1 MEGFY
6 DGDLKDIWDS
16 DLDPTE
22 SLKISTD
29 SDLHDWFMERDMK
42 DPAVMILNDKLMSD
56 ALFNLQPIKSEHSY
70 SLNSDGDSL
79 PDSPRSLQTKM
90 DDMEDECYPAI
101 SLKTATSNSTR
112 SRHHDVDISSSVDP
126 KCLAISVDC
135 DVTPMELATLEPS
148 SHTTSTTTSSTS
160 SSKLITSSLLT
171 TAATSS
177 IPATS
182 GILSISAHTATGS
195 GILTTATSTRQTT
208 TALPLRYTN
217 TGIFTSL
224 SKINTTAP
232 MTFNLRTAETST
244 GTNSGGSSSSSGF
257 GGSSTTTITIGK
269 PATITQQQ
277 QQQSH
282 LQQYLPQT
290 STVSRVFEQSRCGTP
305 STAREGSSSP
315 DICSDIE
322 IDESAIKDEPMS
334 PDSSCPP
341 SPNSP
346 ECMTMAK
353 ISHLTARTGSDLV
366 FEHKNGC
373 LQLTPA
379 SQSLLKAQQLS
390 LSTSGATSAS
400 TNAQNIVIP
409 KFNIKSESSSYNGIA
424 GSVKHNGQYGL
435 PLTPPSCSSSDGD
448 SEGNLTPEHLLS
460 PLSPNTSAVS
470 ISVANP
476 AAITPVTLHAANVR
490 RSASSSSSS
499 SPSSASSSTSSLHAA
514 GRHAGAGGA
523 NGSTRQPIHTPLI
536 SSQPKGSTGV
546 LILTEEEKRT
556 LQAEGYPI
564 PQKLPLTKAE
574 EKSLKKIRR
583 KIKNKISAQ
592 ESRRKKKEYMDQL
605 ERRVEILVNEN
616 NEQRKRCDALEHTNA
631 NLLSQLHKLQAMLN
645 KQNSKKNA

>member
-22 SLKISTD
+22 SLKISND

-101 SLKTATSNSTR
+101 SLKTATSNIKRTR
-112 SRHHDVDISSSVDP
+112 HDVDISNGLDP
-126 KCLAISVDC
+126 KSLAITVDC
-135 DVTPMELATLEPS
+135 DDAPMELCTLVPNSNTAATPI
-148 SHTTSTTTSSTS
+148 S
-160 SSKLITSSLLT
+160 SSSSSSSSNNSKATHTLLT
-171 TAATSS
+171 TAAAISTPTA
-177 IPATS
+177 PANTVAVTVVPS
-182 GILSISAHTATGS
+182 
-195 GILTTATSTRQTT
+195 TTASNTTRQSSM
-208 TALPLRYTN
+208 ALPIRYTHA
-217 TGIFTSL
+217 GIYASL

-232 MTFNLRTAETST
+232 MTFNLRTAETSSAIN
-244 GTNSGGSSSSSGF
+244 TNSSNFNGA
-257 GGSSTTTITIGK
+257 STTTITLGK
-269 PATITQQQ
+269 PAATATIQ

-290 STVSRVFEQSRCGTP
+290 TVFELSRRHTP
-305 STAREGSSSP
+305 LPAREGSSSP

-322 IDESAIKDEPMS
+322 IDESAIKDEPLS
-334 PDSSCPP
+334 PDSSYPP
-341 SPNSP
+341 SPNSSA

-353 ISHLTARTGSDLV
+353 ISHIPAPTNSDIV

-379 SQSLLKAQQLS
+379 SQSLLKAQQFALNS
-390 LSTSGATSAS
+390 SN
-400 TNAQNIVIP
+400 TNANGPNILMP
-409 KFNIKSESSSYNGIA
+409 KFNIKSETTYSNSGNITSA
-424 GSVKHNGQYGL
+424 KHNGQYGL
-435 PLTPPSCSSSDGD
+435 PLTPPSCSSSD
-448 SEGNLTPEHLLS
+448 SEGNLTPEHV
-460 PLSPNTSAVS
+460 PFSPNTSVS
-470 ISVANP
+470 ISVVNP
-476 AAITPVTLHAANVR
+476 AVITPTGLCAANVR

-499 SPSSASSSTSSLHAA
+499 SPSSASSTTSSMNAA
-514 GRHAGAGGA
+514 GRHAPGGVS
-523 NGSTRQPIHTPLI
+523 GTTRQPIHTPLI

-546 LILTEEEKRT
+546 LLLTEEEKRT

-605 ERRVEILVNEN
+605 ERRVEVLVNEN

-631 NLLSQLHKLQAMLN
+631 SLLSQLHKLQAMLS
-645 KQNSKKNA
+645 KQNSKKNT

>member
-1 MEGFY
+1 MDGFY

-79 PDSPRSLQTKM
+79 PDSPHSLQTKM

-101 SLKTATSNSTR
+101 SLKTATSNTAR
-112 SRHHDVDISSSVDP
+112 SRHDVDITNSVDP

-135 DVTPMELATLEPS
+135 DDTPMELATLEHS
-148 SHTTSTTTSSTS
+148 GHTTSS
-160 SSKLITSSLLT
+160 SSKLATNTLLT

-177 IPATS
+177 TPTISSTLSIPAS
-182 GILSISAHTATGS
+182 TATGS
-195 GILTTATSTRQTT
+195 GILTASTTTRQSA
-208 TALPLRYTN
+208 TALPLRYTHA
-217 TGIFTSL
+217 GIYASL

-232 MTFNLRTAETST
+232 MTFNLRTAETSS
-244 GTNSGGSSSSSGF
+244 GTSSSSCSSGY
-257 GGSSTTTITIGK
+257 GGSNTTTITLSK
-269 PATITQQQ
+269 PAATQQL

-282 LQQYLPQT
+282 LQQYLPQAT
-290 STVSRVFEQSRCGTP
+290 AVSTVFETSSCRTP

-346 ECMTMAK
+346 ECITMAK
-353 ISHLTARTGSDLV
+353 ISKLTARTNSDLV

-379 SQSLLKAQQLS
+379 SQSLLKAQQL
-390 LSTSGATSAS
+390 ATSANNGQS
-400 TNAQNIVIP
+400 IVMP
-409 KFNIKSESSSYNGIA
+409 KLNIKSESSYNGVSA
-424 GSVKHNGQYGL
+424 TVKHNGQYGL

-448 SEGNLTPEHLLS
+448 SE
-460 PLSPNTSAVS
+460 V
-470 ISVANP
+470 
-476 AAITPVTLHAANVR
+476 ITPVALHAANVR

-514 GRHAGAGGA
+514 GRHASGGTS
-523 NGSTRQPIHTPLI
+523 GSTRQPIHTPLI

>member
-22 SLKISTD
+22 SLKISTEA
-29 SDLHDWFMERDMK
+29 DLHDWFMERDMK

-79 PDSPRSLQTKM
+79 PDSPHSLQTKM

-101 SLKTATSNSTR
+101 SLKTATSNTAR
-112 SRHHDVDISSSVDP
+112 SRHDVDITHSVDP

-148 SHTTSTTTSSTS
+148 SHT
-160 SSKLITSSLLT
+160 SKLANNTLLT

-177 IPATS
+177 TPTITGTLSIPAS
-182 GILSISAHTATGS
+182 TATGS
-195 GILTTATSTRQTT
+195 GILTASTTTRQSA
-208 TALPLRYTN
+208 TALPLRYTHA
-217 TGIFTSL
+217 GIYASL

-232 MTFNLRTAETST
+232 MTFNLRTAETSS
-244 GTNSGGSSSSSGF
+244 GTSSSSCSSGY
-257 GGSSTTTITIGK
+257 GGSNTTTITLSK
-269 PATITQQQ
+269 PVATQQLQ
-277 QQQSH
+277 PQQQSH
-282 LQQYLPQT
+282 LQQYLPQAAAV
-290 STVSRVFEQSRCGTP
+290 STVFEQRSCRTP

-346 ECMTMAK
+346 ECITMAK
-353 ISHLTARTGSDLV
+353 ISKLTARTSSDLV
-366 FEHKNGC
+366 YAHKNVC

-379 SQSLLKAQQLS
+379 SQSLLKAQQLGLNTANNGQS
-390 LSTSGATSAS
+390 
-400 TNAQNIVIP
+400 IVMP
-409 KFNIKSESSSYNGIA
+409 KLNIKSETSYNGVGA
-424 GSVKHNGQYGL
+424 SVKHNGQYGL

-448 SEGNLTPEHLLS
+448 SE
-460 PLSPNTSAVS
+460 V
-470 ISVANP
+470 
-476 AAITPVTLHAANVR
+476 ITPVALHAANVR

-514 GRHAGAGGA
+514 GRHASGG
-523 NGSTRQPIHTPLI
+523 NSGSTRQPIHTPLI
-536 SSQPKGSTGV
+536 SSQPKGSTGL

-616 NEQRKRCDALEHTNA
+616 NEQRKRCEALEHTNDS
-631 NLLSQLHKLQAMLN
+631 LLSQLNKLQAMLN

>member
-1 MEGFY
+1 
-6 DGDLKDIWDS
+6 
-16 DLDPTE
+16 
-22 SLKISTD
+22 
-29 SDLHDWFMERDMK
+29 MERDMK

-101 SLKTATSNSTR
+101 SLKTATSNIAR
-112 SRHHDVDISSSVDP
+112 SRHDVDISSSVDP

-135 DVTPMELATLEPS
+135 DVTPMEMPTLVPS
-148 SHTTSTTTSSTS
+148 SHANS
-160 SSKLITSSLLT
+160 SSKLGNTLLATAMVTAST
-171 TAATSS
+171 TT
-177 IPATS
+177 PAPAGT
-182 GILSISAHTATGS
+182 
-195 GILTTATSTRQTT
+195 LTIATSTAPGSSNLTASTNPRQSAA
-208 TALPLRYTN
+208 TALPLRYTHA
-217 TGIFTSL
+217 GIYANL

-232 MTFNLRTAETST
+232 MTFNLRTAETTT
-244 GTNSGGSSSSSGF
+244 GPINCSSSFSG
-257 GGSSTTTITIGK
+257 SNTTTITFGK
-269 PATITQQQ
+269 PAAATQQQ
-277 QQQSH
+277 QSQ

-290 STVSRVFEQSRCGTP
+290 SVSTVFEQSNCNTP
-305 STAREGSSSP
+305 TSVREGSSSP

-334 PDSSCPP
+334 PDSSFPP

-346 ECMTMAK
+346 ECVTMAK
-353 ISHLTARTGSDLV
+353 ISHLATRTKSDLV

-379 SQSLLKAQQLS
+379 SQSLLKAQQLA
-390 LSTSGATSAS
+390 LNAS
-400 TNAQNIVIP
+400 TATNSQNIIMP
-409 KFNIKSESSSYNGIA
+409 KFNIKTENGFSS
-424 GSVKHNGQYGL
+424 GSAAAKHNGQYGL

-448 SEGNLTPEHLLS
+448 SE
-460 PLSPNTSAVS
+460 V
-470 ISVANP
+470 
-476 AAITPVTLHAANVR
+476 ITPVSLHSANVR

-499 SPSSASSSTSSLHAA
+499 SPSSASSSTSSLHA
-514 GRHAGAGGA
+514 GRHTAGGTS
-523 NGSTRQPIHTPLI
+523 GSTRQPIHTPLI

-631 NLLSQLHKLQAMLN
+631 NLLSQLHKLQAALN
-645 KQNSKKNA
+645 KQSSKKNA

>member
-79 PDSPRSLQTKM
+79 PDSPHSLQTKM

-101 SLKTATSNSTR
+101 SLKTATSNTAR
-112 SRHHDVDISSSVDP
+112 SRHDVDITNSVDP

-135 DVTPMELATLEPS
+135 DDTPMELATLEHS
-148 SHTTSTTTSSTS
+148 THTTSS
-160 SSKLITSSLLT
+160 SSKLATNTLLT

-177 IPATS
+177 TPTLNS
-182 GILSISAHTATGS
+182 TLSISASTATGS
-195 GILTTATSTRQTT
+195 GTLTASTTTRQSA
-208 TALPLRYTN
+208 TALPLRYTHA
-217 TGIFTSL
+217 GIYASL

-232 MTFNLRTAETST
+232 MTFNLRTAETSS
-244 GTNSGGSSSSSGF
+244 GTSSSSSSSGY
-257 GGSSTTTITIGK
+257 GGSNTTTITLSK
-269 PATITQQQ
+269 PAATQQQ
-277 QQQSH
+277 QLQQQSH
-282 LQQYLPQT
+282 LQQYLPQAAT
-290 STVSRVFEQSRCGTP
+290 VSTVFETSSCRTP

-346 ECMTMAK
+346 ECITMAK
-353 ISHLTARTGSDLV
+353 ISKLTPRTNSDLV

-379 SQSLLKAQQLS
+379 SQSLLKAQQL
-390 LSTSGATSAS
+390 AT
-400 TNAQNIVIP
+400 TVNNGQNIVMP
-409 KFNIKSESSSYNGIA
+409 KLNIKSESSYNGVGA
-424 GSVKHNGQYGL
+424 NVKHNGQYGL

-448 SEGNLTPEHLLS
+448 SE
-460 PLSPNTSAVS
+460 V
-470 ISVANP
+470 
-476 AAITPVTLHAANVR
+476 ITPVALHAANVR

-514 GRHAGAGGA
+514 GRHASGGTS
-523 NGSTRQPIHTPLI
+523 GSTRQPIHTPLI

>member
-79 PDSPRSLQTKM
+79 PDSPHSLQTKM

-101 SLKTATSNSTR
+101 SLKTATSNTAR
-112 SRHHDVDISSSVDP
+112 SRHDVDITNSVDP

-135 DVTPMELATLEPS
+135 DDTPMELATLEHS
-148 SHTTSTTTSSTS
+148 THTTSS
-160 SSKLITSSLLT
+160 SSKLATNTLLT

-177 IPATS
+177 TPTLNS
-182 GILSISAHTATGS
+182 TLSISASTATGS
-195 GILTTATSTRQTT
+195 GTLTASTTTRQSA
-208 TALPLRYTN
+208 TALPLRYTHA
-217 TGIFTSL
+217 GIYASL

-232 MTFNLRTAETST
+232 MTFNLRTAETSS
-244 GTNSGGSSSSSGF
+244 GTSSSSSSSGY
-257 GGSSTTTITIGK
+257 GGSNTTTITLSK
-269 PATITQQQ
+269 PAATQQQ
-277 QQQSH
+277 QLQQQSH
-282 LQQYLPQT
+282 LQQYLPQAAT
-290 STVSRVFEQSRCGTP
+290 VSTVFETSSCRTP

-346 ECMTMAK
+346 ECITMAK
-353 ISHLTARTGSDLV
+353 ISKLTPRTNSDLV

-379 SQSLLKAQQLS
+379 SQSLLKAQQL
-390 LSTSGATSAS
+390 AT
-400 TNAQNIVIP
+400 TVNNGQNIVMP
-409 KFNIKSESSSYNGIA
+409 KLNIKSESSYNGVGA
-424 GSVKHNGQYGL
+424 NVKHNGQYGL

-460 PLSPNTSAVS
+460 PLSPNTSVS

-476 AAITPVTLHAANVR
+476 AVITPVALHAANVR

-514 GRHAGAGGA
+514 GRHASGGTS
-523 NGSTRQPIHTPLI
+523 GSTRQPIHTPLI